1 MDPPFCNE
9 LTNYSDHLQ
18 RQMSQQ
24 KVPFAKYGPIQM
36 TRIICKNKVL
46 SLAILFARANSTRSG
61 SFAKTKFGAIPPY
74 LQKLKKKKFHHR
86 VTNKPLF
93 NELVHLQKPNFV
105 LVPIFFGKDL
115 TKQNVSTESR
125 TLIFATGWPIFI
137 F

>member
-46 SLAILFARANSTRSG
+46 SLAILFARANSTLSG
-61 SFAKTKFGAIPPY
+61 SFAKTKCGAIPPY
-74 LQKLKKKKFHHR
+74 LQKFEEEKISSQSHEQTSFQRAGPFAKTKLCAG
-86 VTNKPLF
+86 PYLF
-93 NELVHLQKPNFV
+93 WQRF
-105 LVPIFFGKDL
+105 D
-115 TKQNVSTESR
+115 
-125 TLIFATGWPIFI
+125 
-137 F
+137 